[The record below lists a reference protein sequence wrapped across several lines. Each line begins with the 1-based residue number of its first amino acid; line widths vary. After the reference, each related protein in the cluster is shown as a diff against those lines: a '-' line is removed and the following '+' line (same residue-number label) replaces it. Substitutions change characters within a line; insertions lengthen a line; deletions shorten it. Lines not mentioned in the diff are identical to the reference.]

1 MHDDNAYFVK
11 VNSESEHVDTIPD
24 YSSLQYSTLCD
35 NGDGVVTEEWGLQ
48 FYANQFQFQVD
59 VSGISE
65 MVTLDIVEN
74 VGRRR
79 ILLSILFRTERN
91 WLAKTRYINHL
102 FDENGHLTSNLIHY
116 NDDFLGKI
124 PATIFWVGQFYQ
136 HDGVLDFSFDEYI
149 VRVTRCTYD
158 YIAFSIPGLHCNN
171 HEFLLS
177 DHRFPSYDPEDSDIN
192 PYLMMGFFSSSQSK
206 TVSDLQS
213 TEIDRIVNMVT
224 VKGIIDPNTFIEMEG
239 IIVIPWGF
247 QVFHTPHVKSNVNY
261 ELNDFAYNMVL
272 FLHLQIIT
280 HREVSFTKRFIC
292 FILMMIIVAIAII
305 L

>member
-1 MHDDNAYFVK
+1 M
-11 VNSESEHVDTIPD
+11 
-24 YSSLQYSTLCD
+24 
-35 NGDGVVTEEWGLQ
+35 
-48 FYANQFQFQVD
+48 
-59 VSGISE
+59 
-65 MVTLDIVEN
+65 
-74 VGRRR
+74 
-79 ILLSILFRTERN
+79 
-91 WLAKTRYINHL
+91 

-192 PYLMMGFFSSSQSK
+192 PYLMMGVFFFFSIQ

-224 VKGIIDPNTFIEMEG
+224 VKGIIDPNTLLK
-239 IIVIPWGF
+239 W
-247 QVFHTPHVKSNVNY
+247 K
-261 ELNDFAYNMVL
+261 EL
-272 FLHLQIIT
+272 Q
-280 HREVSFTKRFIC
+280 
-292 FILMMIIVAIAII
+292 
-305 L
+305 